1 MPPLITVIF
10 EDTLQ
15 TATTAYTEWFLNSQF
30 LVLQTPDTGEYIVT
44 GEFTK
49 IAVALYAQLSPG
61 PVGGVERIVNSFQST
76 IDNVDLIVIPPRFRN
91 DCFPMRLQLNPS
103 EGFRARLLAISC

>member
-1 MPPLITVIF
+1 MPPIITVIF
-10 EDTLQ
+10 EDLLE
-15 TATTAYTEWFLNSQF
+15 TATPAYTEWFLNSQF

-49 IAVALYAQLSPG
+49 IAVALYAQVSSG
-61 PVGGVERIVNSFQST
+61 PIGSVERIINSFQST
-76 IDNVDLIVIPPRFRN
+76 IDNIDLIPIPQRFRN
-91 DCFPMRLQLNPS
+91 ECFPMRLQLNPS

>member
-1 MPPLITVIF
+1 MPLVTTVIF
-10 EDTLQ
+10 EDFIQ
-15 TATTAYTEWFLNSQF
+15 PATPTYTNWFLNSHF
-30 LVLQTPDTGEYIVT
+30 LVLQTPDTGEYIAT

-49 IAVALYAQLSPG
+49 IAVALYAQISPG
-61 PVGGVERIVNSFQST
+61 PIGSVERIINGFQNT
-76 IDNVDLIVIPPRFRN
+76 IDNIDLIFIPPRFRN

>member
-1 MPPLITVIF
+1 MPPVSTVIF

-15 TATTAYTEWFLNSQF
+15 SSTPSYTEWFLNTQF

-49 IAVALYAQLSPG
+49 LSVALYAQISPG
-61 PVGGVERIVNSFQST
+61 PIGSIERIINSFQST
-76 IDNVDLIVIPPRFRN
+76 IDNIDLIVVPPRFRN
-91 DCFPMRLQLNPS
+91 DCFPFRLQLNPS
-103 EGFRARLLAISC
+103 EGFRARILAISC